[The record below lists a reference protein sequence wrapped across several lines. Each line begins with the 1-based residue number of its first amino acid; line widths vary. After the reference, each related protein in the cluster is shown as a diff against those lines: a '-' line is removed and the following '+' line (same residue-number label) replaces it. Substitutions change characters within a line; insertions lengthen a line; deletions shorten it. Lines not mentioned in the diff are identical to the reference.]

1 MGSSRPARQACG
13 FEAHA
18 RMIRRRFQPSR
29 SASATHGVGE
39 EAGEARAGHARR
51 VVSETAMSAI
61 PAFEAI
67 ARERFRAHGV
77 FSVLRRPSR
86 NPRAARP
93 TATYRGGG
101 ASRTRSAPAWTVT
114 WRGGWSMSASPPTPA
129 GTRRP
134 RADLEP
140 GIPPCQGPRR
150 PSRRLHLP
158 GPPSPRCP
166 ACRGRSGRV
175 PEPSGRA
182 SPRWGYPRTRR
193 RSCRKTSPRS
203 RRGAQAS
210 PRPRSWRRPTRTR

>member
-61 PAFEAI
+61 PVFEAI

-140 GIPPCQGPRR
+140 RGTAVSGPAAAISPPTPPGRGSRGPPLRRRGHRRCGPVEAACLRR
-150 PSRRLHLP
+150 PREH
-158 GPPSPRCP
+158 G
-166 ACRGRSGRV
+166 
-175 PEPSGRA
+175 
-182 SPRWGYPRTRR
+182 RR
-193 RSCRKTSPRS
+193 RAAIHS
-203 RRGAQAS
+203 RQQAQPS
-210 PRPRSWRRPTRTR
+210 